1 MASDLQKIR
10 SHLLL
15 QVVEGGPTSAHRLW
29 PLWPFPLHHGAHAG
43 ARGSRGLGGWG
54 THLGGSTKDRFSMEE
69 TQKYGWNETH
79 LVYEICWNMLIYILC
94 ILYVG
99 FHLHFVDQ
107 LPFSWTTFRRP
118 WCFVD
123 VGGVGWNGV
132 ITSMALFF
140 IGHATLLYVLL
151 SFALMGHAT
160 VLYLLLNFAL
170 MGHATH
176 PSVTQYVFMWCWRS
190 SLQSPDPK
198 RFLEELEALLWPKDS

>member
-1 MASDLQKIR
+1 MYITYPIYQYGIWSPKKIR
-10 SHLLL
+10 SQLLL

-54 THLGGSTKDRFSMEE
+54 AHLGGS
-69 TQKYGWNETH
+69 KYRCNVGFKHRNMGEMKHIWYMN
-79 LVYEICWNMLIYILC
+79 VYEICWSTFCIILC

-123 VGGVGWNGV
+123 VGGVGWGGV
-132 ITSMALFF
+132 
-140 IGHATLLYVLL
+140 G
-151 SFALMGHAT
+151 
-160 VLYLLLNFAL
+160 
-170 MGHATH
+170 
-176 PSVTQYVFMWCWRS
+176 
-190 SLQSPDPK
+190 
-198 RFLEELEALLWPKDS
+198 